1 MSKGYLGAST
11 VADKEV
17 DRSLGNNDLA
27 STEIAAVAG
36 IVNTVGA
43 IDDGVGPPSIYIQVN
58 NK

>member
-11 VADKEV
+11 VAGKEA

-43 IDDGVGPPSIYIQVN
+43 TDDGVGPY
-58 NK
+58 K